1 MSKFVT
7 FTTQDENGCWF
18 AKQAVKLNDIKRVVF
33 VPDEYNRDEYDHSML
48 IFNDGSELDV
58 FEKINE
64 VINILNKY
72 DI

>member
-1 MSKFVT
+1 MSKFIT
-7 FTTQDENGCWF
+7 FTTQDENGCWY
-18 AKQAVKLNDIKRVVF
+18 AKQAVKLNDIKKVAC
-33 VPDEYNRDEYDHSML
+33 VPDKYYREGYDHSML

-58 FEKINE
+58 FEKFDE